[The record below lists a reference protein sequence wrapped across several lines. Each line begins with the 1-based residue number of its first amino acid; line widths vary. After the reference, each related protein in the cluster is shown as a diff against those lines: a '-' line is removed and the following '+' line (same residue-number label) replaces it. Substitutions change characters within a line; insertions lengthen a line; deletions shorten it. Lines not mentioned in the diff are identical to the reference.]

1 MKRLDRKSKK
11 LQQEYL
17 KQDFW
22 EHTLSNGVIIMVSE
36 DGRYYYEPE
45 P

>member
-1 MKRLDRKSKK
+1 MIRLDRKSKK

-22 EHTLSNGVIIMVSE
+22 EHTLSNGKIIMVSE